1 MNQQNLPIGVFD
13 SGLGGLTALHRLQ
26 QDLPHED
33 FIYFGDTARVPY
45 GGRDRETLRT
55 FASQVID
62 FLRSY
67 QVKAILVACGT
78 ISSTVLEELQKQV
91 DFPLIGVVES
101 PADAASSATE
111 NRRVGIWATPVSIA
125 AGAYARRLERRNIK
139 NTLGIPCPKLVPL
152 IESGHT
158 SRRDVD
164 LSAAI
169 DEYLKPIEEF
179 GVDTLILGCTHYPL
193 IKKAIAA
200 RSKKTLQL
208 IDSGKESVNAL
219 INTLEKADLLCK
231 EEKKGNTRY
240 FVSGDP
246 EEFAR
251 NGEEFLA
258 LSLAG
263 KVEQRSAE

>member
-1 MNQQNLPIGVFD
+1 MNQSNLPIGVFD

-26 QDLPHED
+26 QDLPYED

-45 GGRDRETLRT
+45 GGRDRETLHT
-55 FASQVID
+55 FANQAIAL
-62 FLRSY
+62 LRSH
-67 QVKAILVACGT
+67 QVKAVLVACGT
-78 ISSTVLEELQKQV
+78 ISSTVLEDLQKEW
-91 DFPLIGVVES
+91 DIPLIGVVES
-101 PADAASSATE
+101 AADAAASATE
-111 NRRVGIWATPVSIA
+111 NRKVGIWATPVSIG
-125 AGAYARRLERRNIK
+125 AGAYVRRLERRNIK

-158 SRRDVD
+158 SRRDEE

-169 DEYLKPIEEF
+169 DEYLHPIEEF

-200 RSKKTLQL
+200 RAQKPLHL

-219 INTLEKADLLCK
+219 INTLEKMELLCK
-231 EEKKGNTRY
+231 EERLGQTRY

-246 EEFAR
+246 EEFSR
-251 NGEEFLA
+251 NGEDFLE

-263 KVEQRSAE
+263 KVEQRRAE